1 MGTVEVAKTKK
12 YKKDKDKVG
21 GLLLCNTS
29 PLDVKMVTMIYEI
42 KRKMMMLMSLSLDVT
57 QPTLK
62 KIVMVK
68 IIETHLT

>member
-12 YKKDKDKVG
+12 YKKDKDKEG
-21 GLLLCNTS
+21 GLVLCNTS
-29 PLDVKMVTMIYEI
+29 PLDVKMVTMISEI
-42 KRKMMMLMSLSLDVT
+42 TMKMMMLMSLSLDVT